1 MSEADGSMST
11 TVVRDS
17 SFTVRLS
24 AEERAHLDTLAAQWQ
39 LDKSA
44 TLRRALQ
51 LALSEQ
57 PRLSQSNH
65 LPQSGHFVALQP
77 EAVSFPVRLSGKAA
91 ANGE

>member
-1 MSEADGSMST
+1 MSEADGAMSI

-24 AEERAHLDTLAAQWQ
+24 AEERAQLDTLASQWG

-51 LALSEQ
+51 LALSQ
-57 PRLSQSNH
+57 HQQLSQSRH

-77 EAVSFPVRLSGKAA
+77 EALSFPVRLSGKAA
-91 ANGE
+91 NGE

>member
-1 MSEADGSMST
+1 MNEP
-11 TVVRDS
+11 VVRDY

-24 AEERAHLDTLAAQWQ
+24 SDERAELEALAAQWG

-44 TLRRALQ
+44 TVRRALQ
-51 LALSEQ
+51 MALSERQ
-57 PRLSQSNH
+57 R

-91 ANGE
+91 NER